1 MCQHTP
7 KSLPAKASGMS
18 NWVVESHRLTLFR
31 FPGTSFDV
39 EGAWRAIAGREP
51 DELTKK
57 AATGK
62 VSASGVLEGGR
73 LLVQHDPLRV
83 DLVYLAVQAEDEVGS
98 RFPELGPVGQ
108 QTEFFVNLTMNF
120 LHEAPDALRLAYGL
134 VLGEQATSKVDAYLQ
149 LGKRLPTVKLDAENS
164 TDFSYQINR
173 PRSSRVLPDL
183 SVNRL
188 SQWACNQLVHQM
200 FVVQNGARLEALP
213 SRESE
218 VAYRCRLELDLSTSQ
233 DRREAL
239 PADRVPDLFMELV
252 ELAREISEKGD
263 VA

>member
-1 MCQHTP
+1 
-7 KSLPAKASGMS
+7 MS

-39 EGAWRAIAGREP
+39 EGVWRAMAGREP

-62 VSASGVLEGGR
+62 VSASGVLAGGR
-73 LLVQHDPLRV
+73 LIVQHDPLRV
-83 DLVYLAVQAEDEVGS
+83 DVVYFAAQAEDEIGS
-98 RFPELGPVGQ
+98 RFPELGPVGE
-108 QTEFFVNLTMNF
+108 QTEMFVNLTTNF
-120 LHEAPDALRLAYGL
+120 LRDAPEALRLAYGL
-134 VLGEQATSKVDAYLQ
+134 VLGEQATSKMDAYLK
-149 LGKRLPTVKLDAENS
+149 LGKRLPTVRLDAENS

-173 PRSSRVLPDL
+173 PRSSKVLPGL
-183 SVNRL
+183 SINRL

-200 FVVQNGARLEALP
+200 IAVQNGSRLEVLRPPEAQT
-213 SRESE
+213 
-218 VAYRCRLELDLSTSQ
+218 AYRCRLELDLSTSQ

-239 PADRVPDLFMELV
+239 PSDRVPNLFMELV
-252 ELAREISEKGD
+252 ELAREISEMGD